1 MKNLLFICTGNICR
15 SPTAHALAL
24 HQIKK
29 LGLKNI
35 VVDSAGISGVH
46 VGEKPDSRAV
56 AVGRK
61 RGVDFSGIFSRQ
73 IEAEDFVK
81 FDLIF
86 AMDRG
91 HISALRKIC
100 PPQFQ
105 DKIQLFLEYADVE
118 NRFNDEVIDPYYGGV
133 EGFVE
138 VFELIEKGTREIIIN
153 D

>member
-1 MKNLLFICTGNICR
+1 MKKLLFICTGNICR
-15 SPTAHALAL
+15 SPTAQAIALYK
-24 HQIKK
+24 IRK

-35 VVDSAGISGVH
+35 AVDSAGISGFH
-46 VGEKPDSRAV
+46 AGERPDSRAV
-56 AVGRK
+56 VVGEGK
-61 RGVDFSGIFSRQ
+61 GIDFSKIFSRQ
-73 IEAEDFVK
+73 IVAEDFVK

-91 HISALRKIC
+91 HISALRAIC

-133 EGFVE
+133 DGFIE
-138 VFELIEKGTREIIIN
+138 VFELIEKAVENLVSI
-153 D
+153 